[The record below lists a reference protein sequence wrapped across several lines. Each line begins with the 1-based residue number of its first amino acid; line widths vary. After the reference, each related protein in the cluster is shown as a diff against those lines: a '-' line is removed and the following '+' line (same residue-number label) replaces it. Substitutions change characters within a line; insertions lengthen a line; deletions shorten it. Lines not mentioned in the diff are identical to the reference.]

1 MCLRSASA
9 EQKKNGASASRSWS
23 RTAESTALRTLASR
37 DEFCAC
43 DAFAGSRL
51 SGRGRHVRSEP
62 QHPVC
67 RRRSQRVTSRPSI
80 SGFSFPLVVP
90 RGRRGQWK
98 PGRANDLASGQ
109 LSTFT
114 TLSISPLS
122 ELPIRHDLCQ
132 LLLSEPGRSFFGE
145 LWQRR
150 GELFCLPFHVGKEES
165 VYSRRG
171 GSSLSR
177 MNASN

>member
-1 MCLRSASA
+1 M
-9 EQKKNGASASRSWS
+9 
-23 RTAESTALRTLASR
+23 
-37 DEFCAC
+37 
-43 DAFAGSRL
+43 
-51 SGRGRHVRSEP
+51 
-62 QHPVC
+62 
-67 RRRSQRVTSRPSI
+67 TSRPSI
-80 SGFSFPLVVP
+80 SGFSFPPVVP

-145 LWQRR
+145 LRQRR
-150 GELFCLPFHVGKEES
+150 GELFFLPLLGGEAES
-165 VYSRRG
+165 AHSRRG